1 MAEKEEKKEINVFE
15 SGLVP
20 EHVVLSNEERERI
33 LEELNVAPR
42 QLPKIRQ
49 SDPVVKQLG
58 AKKGDIMRIRRND
71 PVVGEHF
78 YYRVVV

>member
-1 MAEKEEKKEINVFE
+1 MPAKEEKKEINVFE

-20 EHVVLSNEERERI
+20 RHEILSNEERERI

-42 QLPKIRQ
+42 QLPRIRQ
-49 SDPVVKQLG
+49 ADAVVKQLG
-58 AKKGDIMRIRRND
+58 AKKGDILRVRRND
-71 PVVGEHF
+71 PVVGEYF